1 MLTNLPEA
9 IELVIGPQ
17 FYARYVVFH
26 CSMEIMAAL
35 RLNMNSLGNEY
46 REGKRA
52 WDRNLKSSEY
62 KKKATLRGF
71 QCHWKE
77 NQENIDR

>member
-17 FYARYVVFH
+17 FYARYVIFH

-35 RLNMNSLGNEY
+35 RLNMYSLGNEY
-46 REGKRA
+46 REGKR
-52 WDRNLKSSEY
+52 EPGIE
-62 KKKATLRGF
+62 T
-71 QCHWKE
+71 
-77 NQENIDR
+77 